1 MAVAI
6 LAGLFALLVAGLA
19 VAVSMAVQARRELEG
34 RDEQF
39 AEGGGSPLY
48 RESVPAPWSPFDL
61 DGLRDD
67 DTDIDG
73 HDPFATL
80 IWADSPV
87 SGHAASDSNG
97 SERNPTTSRAPG
109 ADLELP
115 ADLTPVT
122 SLKPLASPGTAD
134 APVIVFVVGAGFLG
148 TGTTAGVTAAA
159 RLRRAWVETDSFA
172 QSGVITFDIDA
183 EAAARPSDDPGATRD
198 PVIVD
203 DEPIWPRVRRRNGDQ
218 FSTPEADD
226 SRAHSQ
232 RPNGSDQ
239 KPTADPEPIKW
250 RPPAEAARRRDRRSR
265 AGRPRSLQPL
275 HQTDRLDTPDER
287 FLSRRIHRQ
296 SQDRLPSE
304 RPRSRPNTHSGA
316 RDRPE
321 VLPDVAGLPS
331 CWHAR

>member
-67 DTDIDG
+67 DTDG

-97 SERNPTTSRAPG
+97 SERNPMTSRAPG

-159 RLRRAWVETDSFA
+159 RLRRAWVETVSFA
-172 QSGVITFDIDA
+172 QSGVITFDIDSD
-183 EAAARPSDDPGATRD
+183 AAARP
-198 PVIVD
+198 
-203 DEPIWPRVRRRNGDQ
+203 
-218 FSTPEADD
+218 
-226 SRAHSQ
+226 
-232 RPNGSDQ
+232 
-239 KPTADPEPIKW
+239 
-250 RPPAEAARRRDRRSR
+250 
-265 AGRPRSLQPL
+265 
-275 HQTDRLDTPDER
+275 
-287 FLSRRIHRQ
+287 
-296 SQDRLPSE
+296 
-304 RPRSRPNTHSGA
+304 
-316 RDRPE
+316 
-321 VLPDVAGLPS
+321 
-331 CWHAR
+331 